1 MPENTPWPIK
11 VFTFCVE
18 HIEFAC
24 DEMCCM
30 NKMKQMTKY
39 TILQWYIFHR
49 FTQLHYSTVHLKLK
63 DNEDTKMPLCNCLHT
78 VHITEVGKLFEI
90 HFLWAISP
98 LLDNTVKSDGKA
110 GKRARGKTCSKG
122 PGLELTPLWQ
132 MDARSA
138 CKRNQTGSNF
148 IIMTHY

>member
-1 MPENTPWPIK
+1 MLSTLSLHVMKCAVWIK
-11 VFTFCVE
+11 WNKKVSRPNHGLSQWQNIPSCSGTFSIVS
-18 HIEFAC
+18 HSYIIQLSIS
-24 DEMCCM
+24 
-30 NKMKQMTKY
+30 NWKIMK
-39 TILQWYIFHR
+39 
-49 FTQLHYSTVHLKLK
+49 TQKCLYV
-63 DNEDTKMPLCNCLHT
+63 NCLHT